1 MSISIDKLSD
11 VLAEELSHYSKE
23 VNDAVHEEVKS
34 VTKQCVNNIRNNA
47 PEDTGAYKKSWTSK
61 VNYENDKDIKTT
73 VYAKAP
79 YHTLTHLLEN
89 GHAKVGGGRVKA
101 YPHIAPA
108 EEKAAKTLEDRVKV
122 RIGGI

>member
-1 MSISIDKLSD
+1 MSVSISELSD
-11 VLAEELSHYSKE
+11 TLANELSHYSQE
-23 VNDAVHEEVKS
+23 INDAVHEEVKS
-34 VTKQCVNNIRNNA
+34 VTKQCVKDIRNNA
-47 PEDTGAYKKSWTSK
+47 PEDTGAYKKSWTYK
-61 VNYENDKDIKTT
+61 VDYENNKDIKTT

-79 YHTLTHLLEN
+79 FYRLTHLLEN